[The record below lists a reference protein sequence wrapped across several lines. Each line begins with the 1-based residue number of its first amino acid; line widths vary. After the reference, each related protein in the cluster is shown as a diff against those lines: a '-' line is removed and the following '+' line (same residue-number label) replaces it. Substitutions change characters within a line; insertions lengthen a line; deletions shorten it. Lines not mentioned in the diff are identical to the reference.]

1 MPRHTPACV
10 CCTSGSA
17 VAAGEGAP
25 TTEAKCAQQ
34 AIKLL
39 SEFLSGY
46 YRLSQ
51 AKPESVSSAQ
61 APDLPSSSPGSV
73 PVLATVSKGAAPV
86 DTSAAMGRQLPFEQ
100 DWAVPTLSSV
110 SSEPAAW
117 QQADLASARG
127 NGPAAIP
134 PMGSDCSRISSCQQV
149 QRQHH
154 TTEAS
159 SSTLPLLGQTPTA
172 PEACSPSASKGKDA
186 LQHVKAGNS
195 MQQAQ
200 HATWP
205 SIPTDPTSPEPSAL
219 EAQCAEMWRQS
230 CSCLLPQV
238 SQQSQYH
245 NMPSNC

>member
-1 MPRHTPACV
+1 M
-10 CCTSGSA
+10 
-17 VAAGEGAP
+17 
-25 TTEAKCAQQ
+25 
-34 AIKLL
+34 
-39 SEFLSGY
+39 
-46 YRLSQ
+46 
-51 AKPESVSSAQ
+51 SVGQ
-61 APDLPSSSPGSV
+61 PPDLPSSSPGPV
-73 PVLATVSKGAAPV
+73 PLLTTVSKGAAPIDV
-86 DTSAAMGRQLPFEQ
+86 SAAMGRQLPFEQ
-100 DWAVPTLSSV
+100 VSAVPTVSSV
-110 SSEPAAW
+110 SSEPASW

-149 QRQHH
+149 QRQRH

-205 SIPTDPTSPEPSAL
+205 SIPTDDRTSPEPSAH

-230 CSCLLPQV
+230 CSCILPQV
-238 SQQSQYH
+238 SQQSQYN
-245 NMPSNC
+245 NMPSKC